1 MFLPSKAYKGL
12 TRENLQQVGPKLES
26 YDSPGDMPTM
36 GMPMPSICASDVEQG
51 VAFPSAVMMPNA
63 QNSMFVPE
71 LQGALEE
78 RAPPAAAVLDRLQL
92 HEDAAPAI
100 DPFQMQEHASQVM
113 QQFQD
118 NAHYAAAGVKRQRHA
133 TAAGSKAVDGRD
145 VTVQLRNNGRMPHMG
160 QTFEISLQE
169 FLDTIDA
176 SSHYIAAKSAGYHQ
190 TAVPAQPLF
199 SGVQRGG
206 SEREGRGFYSGEEG
220 GYPNKQS
227 PDSIFSSTTS
237 SDLDSTEMS
246 PILDPFPSPHGGFPS
261 PHGVTSV
268 WSEGGLWSQFSRGD
282 QAYFFFRNAEH
293 APFSNG
299 AVVALKGGQLVAADQ
314 ALEAELYLVVSDK
327 NALWKGE
334 PHPTPE
340 QEEEGHWCA
349 FLGQV
354 PLWVEGPVKAG
365 QYLGPVGDGSGL
377 AKVVRP
383 GAQPAVAIALEE
395 KAAGLTALKCMVSV
409 GLNSLHVVSQTGAA
423 EQAEAASQRSQV
435 LKRLDS
441 ASVSVQRVCAKAA
454 SAQRAAAEAKAAAS
468 AAAEAAHRAEVGV
481 SQLTMQV
488 HGLRESVRDNRQ
500 MLDDMHAQPV
510 SRRQYLWSCL
520 CGLMSIKVT
529 ESWGPGVESQS
540 YTVYNG
546 DAPLARMEE
555 AKPLLRNPEAS
566 PAGPEEVE
574 ATCMGYQTSTSSS
587 LCRITNFLSRRSEFS
602 LEKLVYISA
611 MKWSADAFVTDTT
624 INLALTCILMRIS
637 HATGCFLL
645 DPHPMPQVHSRFPF
659 SCVCVKCCMHYAWP
673 QS

>member
-1 MFLPSKAYKGL
+1 MQSLSHGMGGFMQEMARIPKSHALVFSPSKATTAL
-12 TRENLQQVGPKLES
+12 THENLQQAVPKLES

-36 GMPMPSICASDVEQG
+36 GNVEQG
-51 VAFPSAVMMPNA
+51 GAFSSAVMRPDA
-63 QNSMFVPE
+63 ENSMLVTE
-71 LQGALEE
+71 LKGALEE
-78 RAPPAAAVLDRLQL
+78 HDAPPAAAVMDRLQM

-118 NAHYAAAGVKRQRHA
+118 NAQYAAAGVKRQRHA

-176 SSHYIAAKSAGYHQ
+176 SSHYIAAKSPGYHQ

-199 SGVQRGG
+199 SAVPRGG
-206 SEREGRGFYSGEEG
+206 SEGEGRGFYSREEG

-237 SDLDSTEMS
+237 SDDLDSTEMS
-246 PILDPFPSPHGGFPS
+246 PVLSTVLDPFPSPHG
-261 PHGVTSV
+261 VTSI
-268 WSEGGLWSQFSRGD
+268 WGEGGVWSQFSRGD

-314 ALEAELYLVVSDK
+314 ALKAELYLVVSDK

-354 PLWVEGPVKAG
+354 PLWVEGPVCAG

-383 GAQPAVAIALEE
+383 GAQPAVAIALED

-409 GLNSLHVVSQTGAA
+409 GLNSLHVVSETGAA
-423 EQAEAASQRSQV
+423 EQAEAASQRSQL

-441 ASVSVQRVCAKAA
+441 ASVSVQCVSAKAA
-454 SAQRAAAEAKAAAS
+454 SAHKAAAEAKAAAS

-481 SQLTMQV
+481 SQLTIQV

-500 MLDDMHAQPV
+500 MLDDMHTQPI

-529 ESWGPGVESQS
+529 ESWGPGIASQS
-540 YTVYNG
+540 FTVYTEE
-546 DAPLARMEE
+546 ARPLSRMDE
-555 AKPLLRNPEAS
+555 AKPLLPNPEAS

-587 LCRITNFLSRRSEFS
+587 SCPISNLLS
-602 LEKLVYISA
+602 KLVCST

-637 HATGCFLL
+637 HATGCFFYWAPVPCLSPL
-645 DPHPMPQVHSRFPF
+645 
-659 SCVCVKCCMHYAWP
+659 
-673 QS
+673 

>member
-1 MFLPSKAYKGL
+1 
-12 TRENLQQVGPKLES
+12 
-26 YDSPGDMPTM
+26 MPTI
-36 GMPMPSICASDVEQG
+36 GMPVASICACDFEQG
-51 VAFPSAVMMPNA
+51 VAFPSAVMVPDA
-63 QNSMFVPE
+63 QNCMFVTE
-71 LQGALEE
+71 LQGALEG
-78 RAPPAAAVLDRLQL
+78 RAPPAAAVLDRLQV
-92 HEDAAPAI
+92 HEDATPAI
-100 DPFQMQEHASQVM
+100 EPFQMQEHASQVM

-133 TAAGSKAVDGRD
+133 TVAGSKAVDGRD
-145 VTVQLRNNGRMPHMG
+145 VTVQLRNNGRMPQMG

-169 FLDTIDA
+169 FFDTIDA
-176 SSHYIAAKSAGYHQ
+176 SSHYIAAMSPGYYQ

-206 SEREGRGFYSGEEG
+206 SELEGRGFYSGEEG

-227 PDSIFSSTTS
+227 PDRSIFSSTTS
-237 SDLDSTEMS
+237 SDLDIAEMS
-246 PILDPFPSPHGGFPS
+246 PVFYPFPSPHGRFPS
-261 PHGVTSV
+261 PHPSHHGGFPLPHGVNNV
-268 WSEGGLWSQFSRGD
+268 WVEGGIWSQFSRGD

-299 AVVALKGGQLVAADQ
+299 AVVALKGGQLVAADK

-334 PHPTPE
+334 PRPTPE
-340 QEEEGHWCA
+340 QEQEGHWCA

-383 GAQPAVAIALEE
+383 GAQPAVAIALED
-395 KAAGLTALKCMVSV
+395 KASGLTALKCMVSV
-409 GLNSLHVVSQTGAA
+409 GLNSLHVVLETGAA

-454 SAQRAAAEAKAAAS
+454 SAQRDAAEAKAAAS

-488 HGLRESVRDNRQ
+488 HGLRESARDNRQ

-540 YTVYNG
+540 YTVYNEE
-546 DAPLARMEE
+546 APLARMDE
-555 AKPLLRNPEAS
+555 AKPLLRKPEAS

-574 ATCMGYQTSTSSS
+574 ATCIGYHTSTSSS
-587 LCRITNFLSRRSEFS
+587 LCPTTNFLSRRSEFS
-602 LEKLVYISA
+602 LKKLVYISA
-611 MKWSADAFVTDTT
+611 MKWSADAFVIDTT

-637 HATGCFLL
+637 HATGFFLL
-645 DPHPMPQVHSRFPF
+645 GPHPIP
-659 SCVCVKCCMHYAWP
+659 
-673 QS
+673 